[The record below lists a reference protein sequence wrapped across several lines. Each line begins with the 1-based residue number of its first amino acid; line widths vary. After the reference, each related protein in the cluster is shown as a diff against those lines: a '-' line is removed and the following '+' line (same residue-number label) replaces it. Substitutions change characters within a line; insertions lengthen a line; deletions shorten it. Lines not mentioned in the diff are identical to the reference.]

1 MRWSVVVLLALV
13 FATPAAA
20 QTPAVGSWREV
31 VRRLRDIPTVRH
43 KPARSTAA
51 ANLATPANLET
62 IVDEGEPNNDVNT
75 ADSLALGD
83 QASGAINPAG
93 DVDTWFVD
101 LRAGEFVSIDVDASQ
116 SGSPLD
122 PTLVLLAPDGRTVV
136 AFNDDFDELD
146 SRISYR
152 VPASGRYFVVISIFG
167 RIGGGPEFRYAINVG
182 KVICDADGTE
192 SEPNG
197 TPATARRTAV
207 GVDASGE
214 ICTADD
220 NPAGDVDY
228 WKFEAEAGTTI
239 EVDVDAASLGRL
251 VDPAIALFAPDG
263 TTRLAFNDDR
273 DGADSRLQF
282 TITTSGVYF
291 VTVATITDP
300 GGNPFPY
307 VLHIRSITP
316 GPGDPTT
323 VRAEGIGLPLGLA
336 VGSTGDLF
344 VGDLTGNRVVRI
356 SGEGTVTTFANG
368 ISGPFGL
375 AFDASGALL
384 VASVDGAVYR
394 VTPDG
399 HASRFIIDTGLPF
412 WIAVAPDGRIWLTDV
427 LDGSLRRYSST
438 GQPEARFDG
447 TPVGGSGPGPLAISP
462 SGEPYISQ
470 GTEVWKLSG
479 DRFERVF
486 SDAALIWAFA
496 FDVAG
501 NIYAPMPTIGRIK
514 LFDPAGAPLADP
526 FAVGVDAPQ
535 VVAFGRDGAGATVAR
550 IVVTDPQVGRV
561 LEVNPAGVQ
570 HPGLPVGFTA
580 PFTPEVAAASL
591 LGDAGLSAAQLRFLD
606 EVGNRNGRYDV
617 GDFQAYLRTINGLP
631 VARSA
636 P

>member
-1 MRWSVVVLLALV
+1 MRWSVMVLLALV
-13 FATPAAA
+13 SATPASA
-20 QTPAVGSWREV
+20 QTPAVGSWPEL
-31 VRRLRDIPTVRH
+31 VRRLRDTPAVRH

-51 ANLATPANLET
+51 ANLATPVNLET
-62 IVDEGEPNNDVNT
+62 IVDEGEPNNDVST
-75 ADSLALGD
+75 ADSVALGD
-83 QASGAINPAG
+83 RASGTINPAG

-101 LRAGEFVSIDVDASQ
+101 LTAGEFVSIDVDASQ
-116 SGSPLD
+116 SGTPLD

-136 AFNDDFDELD
+136 AFNDDFDDLD

-152 VPASGRYFVVISIFG
+152 VPVSGRYFVVISIFG
-167 RIGGGPEFRYAINVG
+167 RVGGGPEFTYAINVG
-182 KVICDADGTE
+182 KVICGADGTE
-192 SEPNG
+192 PEPNG
-197 TPATARRTAV
+197 TPATAGRTAV
-207 GVDASGE
+207 GFDASGE
-214 ICTADD
+214 ICAADD

-228 WKFEAEAGTTI
+228 WKFEADAGTTI

-273 DGADSRLQF
+273 DGVDSRLRF
-282 TITTSGVYF
+282 SITTTGVYF

-336 VGSTGDLF
+336 VGRTGDLF
-344 VGDLTGNRVVRI
+344 VGDVTGNRVVRI
-356 SGEGTVTTFANG
+356 SGDGTVTTIANG
-368 ISGPFGL
+368 IPGPFGL

-384 VASVDGAVYR
+384 VASVSGAVYR

-399 HASRFIIDTGLPF
+399 EARRFIIDTGLPF

-447 TPVGGSGPGPLAISP
+447 TSVGGFGPGPLAISP

-470 GTEVWKLSG
+470 GTELWKLTG
-479 DRFERVF
+479 GRFEPVF
-486 SDAALIWAFA
+486 SDSALIWAFA

-514 LFDPAGAPLADP
+514 LFDPAGTPLADP
-526 FAVGVDAPQ
+526 FIVGVDAPQ

-606 EVGNRNGRYDV
+606 EVGNRNGRFDV

>member
-1 MRWSVVVLLALV
+1 VVLLALV
-13 FATPAAA
+13 SATPALA
-20 QTPAVGSWREV
+20 QTPAVGSWPDL
-31 VRRLRDIPTVRH
+31 VRRLRDTPTVH
-43 KPARSTAA
+43 PKPTRSTAA
-51 ANLATPANLET
+51 AHLATNTNLAT
-62 IVDEGEPNNDVNT
+62 IVDESEPNNDVNT
-75 ADSLALGD
+75 ADSVELGD

-101 LRAGEFVSIDVDASQ
+101 LTAGQFVNIDVDAAQ

-136 AFNDDFDELD
+136 AFNDDFDDLD
-146 SRISYR
+146 SRISYH

-167 RIGGGPEFRYAINVG
+167 GVGGGLEFRYAINVG
-182 KVICDADGTE
+182 RVICVVGTE
-192 SEPNG
+192 QEPNG
-197 TPATARRTAV
+197 TPATATQTAV

-214 ICTADD
+214 ICAADD

-228 WKFEAEAGTTI
+228 WKFVAEAGTTI
-239 EVDVDAASLGRL
+239 EVDVDAASLGRP

-263 TTRLAFNDDR
+263 TTRLAFNNDR
-273 DGADSRLQF
+273 DGADSRLRF
-282 TITTSGVYF
+282 SITTTGVYF

-300 GGNPFPY
+300 AGNPFPY
-307 VLHIRSITP
+307 ILHIRSITP

-336 VGSTGDLF
+336 VGPTGDLF
-344 VGDLTGNRVVRI
+344 VGDVTGFRVVRI
-356 SGEGTVTTFANG
+356 SVEGTVTTFANG
-368 ISGPFGL
+368 ISSPFGL

-399 HASRFIIDTGLPF
+399 QARRFITDTGLPF

-447 TPVGGSGPGPLAISP
+447 TPVGGFGPGPLAIAP
-462 SGEPYISQ
+462 SGEPYVSQ
-470 GTEVWKLSG
+470 GTELWKLSG
-479 DRFERVF
+479 GRFERVF
-486 SDAALIWAFA
+486 SDSTLIWAFA

-514 LFDPAGAPLADP
+514 LFDPAGTPLANP
-526 FAVGVDAPQ
+526 FVVGVDAPQ
-535 VVAFGRDGAGATVAR
+535 AVAFGRDGTGATVAR
-550 IVVTDPQVGRV
+550 IVVTDPQVGKV

-591 LGDAGLSAAQLRFLD
+591 LGDGGLSAAQLRFLD

-617 GDFQAYLRTINGLP
+617 GDFQAYLRTINALP